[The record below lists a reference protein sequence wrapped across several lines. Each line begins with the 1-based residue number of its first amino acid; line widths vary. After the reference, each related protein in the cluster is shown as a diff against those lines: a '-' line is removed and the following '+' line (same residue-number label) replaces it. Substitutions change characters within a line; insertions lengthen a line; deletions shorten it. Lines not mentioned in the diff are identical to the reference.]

1 MRYVLD
7 INPSRREPGRLN
19 VQLTVGPSGCPV
31 LLDTLDG
38 PEIPRAVMEALSQ
51 DLAIRL
57 TGEPGG
63 VPGVAGEPLG
73 EPGE

>member
-7 INPSRREPGRLN
+7 VDPSRREPGRLN
-19 VQLTVGPSGCPV
+19 VQLTVGDSGCPI

-38 PEIPRAVMEALSQ
+38 PAIPAAVAQ

-57 TGEPGG
+57 PGDPGG
-63 VPGVAGEPLG
+63 VPGGVRESAGEPS
-73 EPGE
+73 E

>member
-7 INPSRREPGRLN
+7 IDPSRREPGWLN
-19 VQLTVGPSGCPV
+19 VQLTFGGSGFPV

-38 PEIPRAVMEALSQ
+38 SEIPTAVMETLAQ

-57 TGEPGG
+57 PGDPGG
-63 VPGVAGEPLG
+63 VPGGVPEPPGELG
-73 EPGE
+73 E